1 MPLRSGA
8 AKRYAEALAG
18 LARQDGSW
26 DVWRRD
32 LAALV
37 ESAGDQRLV
46 LTLESRRL
54 AADRRRELVE
64 GALGGRVSPGARNLV
79 LVLARRQRLGLLPDV
94 LSWFDQLADRAQ
106 GVRRVTVTTAQPL
119 TDEQRAR
126 LRQRLAGGVLPA
138 RVAPG
143 DAPQVQLAE
152 EVDPALIGGLVVR
165 QGDIIQDYS
174 VRARLEALRD
184 RLN

>member
-18 LARQDGSW
+18 LARQDDSW
-26 DVWRRD
+26 DAWRRD

-37 ESAGDQRLV
+37 QAAGDRGLV
-46 LTLESRRL
+46 LSLESQRIAL
-54 AADRRRELVE
+54 ARKRELIESVF
-64 GALGGRVSPGARNLV
+64 GAGVSPGARNLA

-138 RVAPG
+138 RAPAG
-143 DAPQVQLAE
+143 GAPEVLLSE
-152 EVDPALIGGLVVR
+152 EVDPALLGGLVVR